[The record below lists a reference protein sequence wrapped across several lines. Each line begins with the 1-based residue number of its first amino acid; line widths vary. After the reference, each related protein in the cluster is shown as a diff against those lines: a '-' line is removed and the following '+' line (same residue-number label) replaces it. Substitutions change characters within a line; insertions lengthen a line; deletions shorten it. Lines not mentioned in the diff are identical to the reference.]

1 MQRFLNNVLY
11 NLFIITITFGIV
23 FHDVIGFKS
32 IDEICGLCLL
42 IIFIFSLFRSKEWRI
57 NKVFLFTLCVFLFY
71 LCYSLWIGSNNKKAI
86 LMDLI
91 IQMKPYLAFFCM
103 YQLKPQFS
111 KDQCL
116 LLKQFMLL
124 LWFMLLP
131 LGLVDI
137 VIPHTISSIM
147 KHPSNFAGAIA
158 VISLVYLY
166 ASNYTKKDKIIF
178 LIMLTIGLVSGRSKF
193 YGFYALSIFVMLYF
207 ENPNNLKFNIKN
219 ISIITFTLAIIV
231 LVAWDKL
238 MIYFGQSLIEETE
251 KDSIAR
257 FVLYATSLNIFV
269 DYLPFGSGLASFATH
284 ASGYYYSPIYI
295 KYNIDHVWGISKND
309 WAFVADTYY
318 PSLAQFGIVG
328 IILFI
333 LFWLYLLKKSYK
345 IFSETE
351 NTKAF
356 ALVLLITGYCLIE
369 NIADASFTS
378 NKGLFMLMFMGLII
392 SGGSKNAQIASNS
405 NKNNSTIQ
413 QL

>member
-1 MQRFLNNVLY
+1 MQTFLNNILY
-11 NLFIITITFGIV
+11 NLFIITVTFGIV
-23 FHDVIGFKS
+23 FHDAIGFKS
-32 IDEICGLCLL
+32 IDEICGLCLFL
-42 IIFIFSLFRSKEWRI
+42 IFLFSLFRSDDWRI
-57 NKVFLFTLCVFLFY
+57 NKAFLFTICVFIFY
-71 LCYSLWIGSNNKKAI
+71 FCYSLWIGSNNKKAI
-86 LMDLI
+86 LIDLI

-111 KDQCL
+111 NEQRL

-131 LGLVDI
+131 LGLVNI
-137 VIPHTISSIM
+137 VIPHTISSVM

-158 VISLVYLY
+158 AISLVYLY
-166 ASNYTKKDKIIF
+166 ASNYTMKDKIIF

-193 YGFYALSIFVMLYF
+193 YGFYALSIFVILYF
-207 ENPNNLKFNIKN
+207 ENPNHLKFNLKN
-219 ISIITFTLAIIV
+219 ISIFAFTIAIIV
-231 LVAWDKL
+231 LVAWEKV

-269 DYLPFGSGLASFATH
+269 DYLPFGSGLASFATY
-284 ASGYYYSPIYI
+284 ASGCYYSPIYVQ
-295 KYNIDHVWGISKND
+295 YNIDHVWGISKND

-328 IILFI
+328 VILFI
-333 LFWLYLLKKSYK
+333 SFWLYLLKKSYRV
-345 IFSETE
+345 FSKTK
-351 NTKAF
+351 NVKAF

-378 NKGLFMLMFMGLII
+378 NKGLFMLMFLGLII
-392 SGGSKNAQIASNS
+392 SDGLRNAQIAMSS
-405 NKNNSTIQ
+405 K
-413 QL
+413 

>member
-1 MQRFLNNVLY
+1 MQTFLNNILY

-23 FHDVIGFKS
+23 FHDIIGFKS
-32 IDEICGLCLL
+32 IDEICGLCLF
-42 IIFIFSLFRSKEWRI
+42 IIFIFSLFRSEDWRI

-103 YQLKPQFS
+103 YQLRPQFS
-111 KDQCL
+111 QGQRL

-131 LGLVDI
+131 LGLADI
-137 VIPHTISSIM
+137 VISGTISSIM

-166 ASNYTKKDKIIF
+166 ASDYTMKDKLIF

-193 YGFYALSIFVMLYF
+193 YGFYALAVFVILYF
-207 ENPNNLKFNIKN
+207 ENPNNLKFNLKN
-219 ISIITFTLAIIV
+219 ISILTFTIGIIV
-231 LVAWDKL
+231 LVAWEKL
-238 MIYFGQSLIEETE
+238 MIYFGQGLMEETE

-284 ASGYYYSPIYI
+284 ASGYYYSPIYV

-328 IILFI
+328 VILFI
-333 LFWLYLLKKSYK
+333 SFWLYLLKKSYK
-345 IFSETE
+345 IVSKTE
-351 NTKAF
+351 SSKAF

-392 SGGSKNAQIASNS
+392 SGGSREAHIASQS
-405 NKNNSTIQ
+405 K
-413 QL
+413 